1 MALTRPKYNNLNSN
15 VVVFNDPIT
24 VLNGGSTTDD
34 DVGFLVNRANGLV
47 PNVAIYWSEATNSFV
62 TALTPDT
69 GGPNANIDIASYA
82 NITTGNV
89 YAQGYF
95 YANGTPFISG
105 GTSTYG
111 NANVAAYL
119 PTYNGNIGGN
129 ITIGANLYVGGN
141 LIVSG
146 NVYSHDTEILTQT
159 QVIAH
164 EVYSNSYFW
173 ANGVSFN
180 YGNVQVAAYLPIN
193 PTITGIQANI
203 GAYQIY
209 ANANAAS
216 QSNDIGTL
224 YSNAASQQSS
234 INLLTSSVTLATND
248 ITALFSN
255 AASQANDLTTLYANA
270 ASQQTQI
277 NSLATGANAN
287 TAAYLTTATGDIHA
301 GNLTLTGNLSVQG
314 NILSGTIIPASAN
327 QIYVAKNGSDTNNG
341 TLNAPFLTIKAAL
354 AAAASG
360 TSVQIAPGT
369 YTENNPIRIPDNVS
383 LMGDNLRSVS
393 VVPQNPNSD
402 LFYTGGGCYVWGI
415 TIKNYN
421 ANGFAYS
428 STQSANTYYV
438 SPYIQNITSST
449 TSPRA
454 TAVMVDGNFT
464 SASSTKGM
472 IVGFFTIINQAG
484 VGVHLTNLAYS
495 QLVNIY
501 TIGANVGIWSESGAF
516 CTLNGSDNS
525 IGNIGLRADGTGPL
539 QSYGLTTGYSTAGS
553 FTISNPSTPPHVNQ
567 VVVIQGD
574 SSFYTID
581 TISKLDAVTYKV
593 NVLETYTGNLA
604 PGSNI
609 TFYQRSEVVASAHT
623 FEYVGAG
630 TNPATALPQYGGYPN
645 ANLNVVMTG
654 GGRVSY
660 TATDEKGN
668 FYIGSNLIV
677 NQATST
683 ITGDAFNK
691 SLFSQMTP
699 YILALSEGP

>member
-1 MALTRPKYNNLNSN
+1 MTTQFQLRRGTAAQTATFTGALAEVTVDTTNNVL
-15 VVVFNDPIT
+15 VVHDSIT
-24 VLNGGSTTDD
+24 PGGW
-34 DVGFLVNRANGLV
+34 
-47 PNVAIYWSEATNSFV
+47 P
-62 TALTPDT
+62 
-69 GGPNANIDIASYA
+69 
-82 NITTGNV
+82 
-89 YAQGYF
+89 
-95 YANGTPFISG
+95 
-105 GTSTYG
+105 
-111 NANVAAYL
+111 
-119 PTYNGNIGGN
+119 
-129 ITIGANLYVGGN
+129 TIGANSTQTLRNKTLVSALFTGNTSFTGNILPGAADTYNIGSSALPFHNLYLSGNTIYLGTATIGTTANAIVFTNPVGGTFTVAGN
-141 LIVSG
+141 DPAGSTGTFGNLVANSTTASTSTSTGALIVRGGAGIAGNVVTNAIYAAHFYNADGSIFAAGGYSNVEVGAFLTTYSG
-146 NVYSHDTEILTQT
+146 NL
-159 QVIAH
+159 A
-164 EVYSNSYFW
+164 
-173 ANGVSFN
+173 A
-180 YGNVQVAAYLPIN
+180 GN
-193 PTITGIQANI
+193 ANI
-203 GAYQIY
+203 AGGISTSS
-209 ANANAAS
+209 AS
-216 QSNDIGTL
+216 ISGSASIGGNTNISGSSNVTGNSAVGGSSRVTGN
-224 YSNAASQQSS
+224 SNVGGS
-234 INLLTSSVTLATND
+234 SSVTGSSSVGGDSSTGG
-248 ITALFSN
+248 
-255 AASQANDLTTLYANA
+255 
-270 ASQQTQI
+270 
-277 NSLATGANAN
+277 NSTV
-287 TAAYLTTATGDIHA
+287 A
-301 GNLTLTGNLSVQG
+301 GNSTVTGNLDVHGTLSQ
-314 NILSGTIIPASAN
+314 NITIPASAN

-341 TLNAPFLTIKAAL
+341 TLNQPFLTIKAAM
-354 AAAASG
+354 AAAGPG

-449 TSPRA
+449 TSPGA